1 MTLSVVTGATD
12 KPVASSLLASV
23 LTAQADIS
31 GELFI
36 GYPIV
41 GTANGPYVID
51 ALLFSPTQGI
61 VIFDLV
67 EGPDLDGYRGRQDE
81 LANKLEARLRNY
93 QELMRQRDLLIK
105 VHVLTYG
112 PALATHQMR
121 TADPDYPIAN
131 DQTLLDAVSDFTW
144 SDQSDDVYQAA
155 VAAIENISTIRHPQ
169 QQRTVRVR
177 DSRGDKLERLEKSI
191 ATLDPMQSRAVV
203 ETVDGIQRI
212 RGLAGSGKT
221 IILAL
226 KAAYLHTRYPD
237 WRIAVTFS
245 TRSLKPQFKRLIRNF
260 AIQQANQEPNWENL
274 RILNAWG
281 AGGDP
286 DRDGIYHE
294 FCRTHEIDYFTFG
307 EARHRFGAEAP
318 LQSVSAHALD
328 QVANPQ
334 AAYDAILIDEAQD
347 LPPEFLRLCHAFLRR
362 PKRLIYAYDE
372 LQSLSGLS
380 LPPPDEIFG
389 PGEDGANERFAD
401 HTMSSPSRDIMLP
414 MCYRNSR
421 PILTTAHAIG
431 FGIYREPPAPDRTGL
446 VQMFDRPELWL
457 DTGYHADDGVP
468 KEGEH
473 TTLSRTP
480 DTSPAFLEEH
490 SEIDDLVQ
498 FVVFEDANAQDEWL
512 ATEIERNLREDELRH
527 DDIMVINPN
536 PRTTRERV
544 GPVRRRLFE
553 KGINSH
559 IAGVNTAPDVFF
571 AIGEESITFTG
582 IYRAKGNEAGMVYIM
597 NADDCHAATFN
608 LANLRNRLFTAI
620 TRSKA
625 WIRVLGVGPAMTELA
640 AEYDRLKEN
649 HFQLTFKYPT
659 AEEREHLRI
668 VHRDMTEF
676 ESRQLKAGQQ
686 HLHEAIAHMDSGSL
700 RPEDIDPE
708 VFSRLK
714 RFVQD
719 SSDAN

>member
-1 MTLSVVTGATD
+1 MTLNVITGATD
-12 KPVASSLLASV
+12 KPAASGLLASV
-23 LTAQADIS
+23 LTTQTDVS
-31 GELFI
+31 GDLFI
-36 GYPIV
+36 GYPV
-41 GTANGPYVID
+41 VRTAHGPYVID
-51 ALLFSPTQGI
+51 ALLFSPTLGI

-67 EGPDLDGYRGRQDE
+67 EGDDPTDYRERQDDI
-81 LANKLEARLRNY
+81 ANKLEAKLRSY
-93 QELMRQRDLLIK
+93 KELMLRRDLQIK
-105 VHVLTYG
+105 VHAITFG
-112 PALATHQMR
+112 PAVPAHKV
-121 TADPDYPIAN
+121 ADGYPIAN
-131 DQTLLDAVSDFTW
+131 RETLATAVKKFIWPTHSEH
-144 SDQSDDVYQAA
+144 VYRAA
-155 VAAIENISTIRHPQ
+155 LAAIENISTIREPQ
-169 QQRTVRVR
+169 QRRVVQVPT
-177 DSRGDKLERLEKSI
+177 SRGTKLDRLEKSI
-191 ATLDPMQSRAVV
+191 ATLDSDQSRAVI

-221 IILAL
+221 IVLAL

-237 WRIAVTFS
+237 WRIAVTFN
-245 TRSLKPQFKRLIRNF
+245 TRSLKPQFRRLIRNF
-260 AIQQANQEPNWENL
+260 VLLEANQEPNWENL
-274 RILNAWG
+274 RIVNAWG
-281 AGGDP
+281 AKGDP

-294 FCRTHEIDYFTFG
+294 FSRTHEIDYFTFG
-307 EARHRFGAEAP
+307 EARHRFGTEGP
-318 LQSVSAHALD
+318 LQAISTHALD

-347 LPPEFLRLCHAFLRR
+347 FPPEFLRLCHAFLRQ

-380 LPPPDEIFG
+380 LPPPDEIFDSG
-389 PGEDGANERFAD
+389 DDGSNERFTD
-401 HTMSSPSRDIMLP
+401 HTTASSSRDIILP

-431 FGIYREPPAPDRTGL
+431 FGIYRKPPAPGRTGL

-457 DTGYHADDGVP
+457 NTGYHADDGVP
-468 KEGEH
+468 KEGKH

-490 SEIDDLVQ
+490 SDINDLVQ

-512 ATEIERNLREDELRH
+512 AAEIERNLRKEELRP

-559 IAGVNTAPDVFF
+559 IAGVNTDPDVFF
-571 AIGEESITFTG
+571 AVGEESITFTG
-582 IYRAKGNEAGMVYIM
+582 IHRAKGNEAGMVYIM

-625 WIRVLGVGPAMTELA
+625 WIRVLGVGLAMEELA
-640 AEYDRLKEN
+640 TEYKRLKEN
-649 HFQLTFKYPT
+649 HFHLTFKYPT

-676 ESRQLKAGQQ
+676 ERRQLEVGQQ

-700 RPEDIDPE
+700 RVEDIDPE
-708 VFSRLK
+708 DISRLK
-714 RFVQD
+714 KILQER
-719 SSDAN
+719 SDAN